1 MEENKLLELLGEGNF
16 MVYLGANY
24 CQQCLATKRSI
35 EFAEYE
41 GTQVKRNPNFVFK
54 DFKVNTDEAKPF
66 QEALEV
72 KEIPVI
78 AMVQEGKLL
87 KKNVGEASPAVI
99 KELVEVFAKDK

>member
-1 MEENKLLELLGEGNF
+1 MEEDKLRELLGDGNF

-72 KEIPVI
+72 QEIPVI
-78 AMVQEGKLL
+78 AMIKDGDVI
-87 KKNVGEASPAVI
+87 KKNIGEASPAVI